1 MPRKKRNAE
10 AAPTASV
17 KKARLSVEPPCLN
30 NIAVQ
35 WEYEERKGQ
44 WIIYPPEHDQV
55 LTTAFAAGEVEETVD
70 IKDRISMKVNFEK
83 MTQKNTRT
91 GWEKRVRCA
100 IKGAKDTGDYQ
111 IWQWQGEGNEW
122 TAYTARACVD
132 LQQGL
137 VNKSASVA
145 LKAREIMYTVKLGL
159 EPWQQTN
166 DETGVSRKVTQ
177 VKSDAVAAPPS
188 APSANSSAA
197 VGSVKANANG
207 SKVKAASSNV
217 KVTNGSAAGARGSG
231 SKSTIKK
238 EEGGKSV
245 KTVVV
250 KGKAPVDPECT
261 AKLKVAHVYYEG
273 NDVYD
278 VMLNQTNLSNNN
290 NKYYLIQ
297 LLQDDNRK
305 QYSVWLRWG
314 RVGMKGQ
321 NNLVACGPDLD
332 EAKEIFCKK
341 FSDKTKNDWSTRNK
355 FEKIPGKYDMV
366 KLDYATE
373 NSVEQ
378 KKPARPG
385 KTQKSKLHPKLQALI
400 NLICD
405 VKTME
410 DAVLEMKYDA
420 EKTPLGKLTQGQIK
434 AGYSALKKIDTCVR
448 KGDFGRSL
456 IEACNEFYTRI
467 PHNFGM
473 QRPPVIRTKEVVKA
487 KMNLL
492 ETLEDIEVAMKIIKS
507 ASTTENPL
515 DSQYNSLNCP
525 LQPMEPTD
533 QMCKVIEE
541 YLQNTHAATHNQY
554 SMQIEEIYSINKDS
568 EKDNFQDYGNRKLLW
583 HGSRLTNW
591 VGILSQGLRIAPP
604 EAPSTG
610 YMFGKGVYFADM
622 SSKSTN
628 YCFPSRTKQ
637 TGLVLLCEV
646 SLGKKRELLAADYKA
661 DRLTDGCNSVKG
673 MGKIAPD
680 PEKTYAMEDGTI
692 VPLGK
697 GGETGVR
704 NPNGFT
710 LNYNEFVVYDT
721 KQIRMRYLLKVKFNF
736 K

>member
-1 MPRKKRNAE
+1 MDKSPAVSIKVRDAE
-10 AAPTASV
+10 
-17 KKARLSVEPPCLN
+17 
-30 NIAVQ
+30 
-35 WEYEERKGQ
+35 
-44 WIIYPPEHDQV
+44 
-55 LTTAFAAGEVEETVD
+55 
-70 IKDRISMKVNFEK
+70 
-83 MTQKNTRT
+83 
-91 GWEKRVRCA
+91 
-100 IKGAKDTGDYQ
+100 
-111 IWQWQGEGNEW
+111 
-122 TAYTARACVD
+122 
-132 LQQGL
+132 
-137 VNKSASVA
+137 
-145 LKAREIMYTVKLGL
+145 YTVSLGL
-159 EPWQQTN
+159 KPWQQTN
-166 DETGVSRKVTQ
+166 EETGFSRNVTQ
-177 VKSDAVAAPPS
+177 VKSDAVAAPVS
-188 APSANSSAA
+188 APSASATM
-197 VGSVKANANG
+197 VTANG
-207 SKVKAASSNV
+207 SKVKANGSKVKASGEGV
-217 KVTNGSAAGARGSG
+217 KVTNGRAAGASG
-231 SKSTIKK
+231 SRNKSAAVKD
-238 EEGGKSV
+238 ERGKSV
-245 KTVVV
+245 RTVVL

-297 LLQDDNRK
+297 LLEDDQRR

-314 RVGMKGQ
+314 RVGAKGQ

-332 EAKEIFCKK
+332 EAKEIFTKK
-341 FSDKTKNDWSTRNK
+341 FSDKTKNDWASRRN

-366 KLDYATE
+366 KLDYTTE
-373 NSVEQ
+373 SCVEQ
-378 KKPARPG
+378 KKPTKPV
-385 KTQKSKLHPKLQALI
+385 KTPESKLHPKLQSLV

-420 EKTPLGKLTQGQIK
+420 EKTPLGKLTQDQIK
-434 AGYSALKKIDTCVR
+434 AGYTALKKIDKCIR
-448 KGDFGRSL
+448 KGDFGRTL
-456 IEACNEFYTRI
+456 IEGCDEFYTRI

-492 ETLEDIEVAMKIIKS
+492 ETLADIEVAMKIIKS
-507 ASTTENPL
+507 ASTTQNPV
-515 DSQYNSLNCP
+515 DSQYQSLNCP
-525 LQPMEPTD
+525 LQPMDGSNP
-533 QMCKVIEE
+533 MFKVIEE
-541 YLQNTHAATHNQY
+541 YLKNTHAATHNQY
-554 SMQIEEIYSINKDS
+554 SMKIEEIYSIDKDS
-568 EKDNFQDYGNRKLLW
+568 EKQNFKDLGNRKLLW

-610 YMFGKGVYFADM
+610 YMFGKGIYFADM
-622 SSKSTN
+622 SSKSAN

-646 SLGKKRELLAADYKA
+646 SLGKERELLAADYNA
-661 DRLTDGCNSVKG
+661 DKLPPGVHSVKG
-673 MGKIAPD
+673 MGKVAPD
-680 PEKTYAMEDGTI
+680 PQQTHVMEDGTM

-697 GGETGVR
+697 GGDTGVR